1 MPPKTLRVLVWILPF
16 LPTPFM
22 YTFSFGSTFE
32 SVFTLLQ
39 FQRSASWVWTEG
51 PTASNCMTFQ
61 TKTHYCGQNLRQ
73 YLSTA
78 NPFRLVLLGL
88 AIYRVY
94 KVYKRCVSQIKGRIF
109 QNLPADTL
117 QSKSIFFYCWWMSF
131 PLDDSNKRTH
141 YLRKLLHS
149 FFIRTFLQYTLVF

>member
-1 MPPKTLRVLVWILPF
+1 MEFNKNDCFPGHIGRKEITQSV
-16 LPTPFM
+16 LPT
-22 YTFSFGSTFE
+22 STMSE
-32 SVFTLLQ
+32 SADLLHKY
-39 FQRSASWVWTEG
+39 FQRRSSANNR
-51 PTASNCMTFQ
+51 PNRNIC
-61 TKTHYCGQNLRQ
+61 R
-73 YLSTA
+73 TA

-109 QNLPADTL
+109 RKLPADTL
-117 QSKSIFFYCWWMSF
+117 QSKSLFFYCWWMSF

-149 FFIRTFLQYTLVF
+149 FFIRTFFTIHACVLKEPATFG